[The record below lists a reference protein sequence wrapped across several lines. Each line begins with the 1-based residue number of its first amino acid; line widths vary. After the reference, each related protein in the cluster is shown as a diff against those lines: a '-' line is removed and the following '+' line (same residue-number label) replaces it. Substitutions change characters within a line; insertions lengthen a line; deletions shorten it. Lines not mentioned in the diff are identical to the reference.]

1 MNPILK
7 KKRSKISASILFVK
21 PILEKVTTQHFAAMK
36 LIVDSI
42 VSVIDPFI
50 GKTASSSDFKKSSF
64 AN

>member
-7 KKRSKISASILFVK
+7 KKRSRISTFRLFVK

-36 LIVDSI
+36 PIVDSI

-50 GKTASSSDFKKSSF
+50 GRTASGSDFEKLSF
-64 AN
+64 VN